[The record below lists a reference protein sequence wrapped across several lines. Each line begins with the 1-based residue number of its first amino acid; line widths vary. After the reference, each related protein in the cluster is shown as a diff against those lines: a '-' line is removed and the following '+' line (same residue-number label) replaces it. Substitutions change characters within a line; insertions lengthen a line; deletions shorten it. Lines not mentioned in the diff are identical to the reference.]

1 MENLH
6 IKNYPHHH
14 SIFLIRVVTHPKKTT
29 CRTLEMASILYW
41 VRVYGDYD
49 SDIFLSVKSD
59 GCEKWTWN
67 VHRETMTRL
76 KSILSIGSPWCSVTR
91 QSLLF
96 FTTISKKNGNGKYL
110 LLFLLW
116 VFWMKTTV
124 TRPSLLKSST
134 VEKYASSDSKWVADS
149 RGDSPKRKIKKFKNL
164 HERNYIESNYEWGMP
179 KVMANLKNGTFSN
192 YIQEIKKN
200 MKNL

>member
-1 MENLH
+1 MGITIHTFFYQLNQMAV
-6 IKNYPHHH
+6 KNE
-14 SIFLIRVVTHPKKTT
+14 
-29 CRTLEMASILYW
+29 LEMCTVKLWLASNQYS
-41 VRVYGDYD
+41 R
-49 SDIFLSVKSD
+49 SD
-59 GCEKWTWN
+59 
-67 VHRETMTRL
+67 HR
-76 KSILSIGSPWCSVTR
+76 GAVSPGNRYYFSP
-91 QSLLF
+91 LF
-96 FTTISKKNGNGKYL
+96 KKNGNGKYL

-149 RGDSPKRKIKKFKNL
+149 RGDSPKRKIKKFKIL

-192 YIQEIKKN
+192 YIQEIKKKHEKIIFRTPKFWN
-200 MKNL
+200 FQKFVK